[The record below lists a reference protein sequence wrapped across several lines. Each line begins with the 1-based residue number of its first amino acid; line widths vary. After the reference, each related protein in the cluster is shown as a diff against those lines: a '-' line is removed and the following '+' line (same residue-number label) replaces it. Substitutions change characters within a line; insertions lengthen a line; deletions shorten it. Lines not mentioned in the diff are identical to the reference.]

1 MAQTILS
8 YAISVYEQKSC
19 VFISILDSLFCEC
32 WQLVHIWNVLDLQAS
47 VGLVISLLLLA
58 DLSLTLLTLLQFY
71 SIGMEAVLVIVLV
84 LPLALIVPSA
94 AGLNALFSHGSRR
107 SAGLARVY
115 ALWNVTSIVNM
126 VSSLFSWS
134 SWEICSVSWSQPCFP
149 RSRCTRIN
157 LNLLMQ
163 YTQPIFRFHPHKPT
177 ALNKEL
183 LRLQYD

>member
-1 MAQTILS
+1 MYMYRWHKQYSHAIL
-8 YAISVYEQKSC
+8 VYGQKFVC
-19 VFISILDSLFCEC
+19 IYINPRSLFC
-32 WQLVHIWNVLDLQAS
+32 WNADLWFTNRMVLDLQAS

-84 LPLALIVPSA
+84 LPLALIIPSA

-126 VSSLFSWS
+126 VSSLFIWS
-134 SWEICSVSWSQPCFP
+134 SWEICSVSWYQPCFP
-149 RSRCTRIN
+149 RSRFTRIH

-163 YTQPIFRFHPHKPT
+163 FTQPILSFHSHKPT

-183 LRLQYD
+183 